1 MVNPWLLGFLIG
13 DGCFRGGYLTFTTAD
28 YEIVERVATC
38 LVAPYR
44 IHHEGGYTYS
54 ITKDLNGLNMPERGN
69 YYVTMLTDLGLWG
82 KKSEDKHLP
91 SSILNADKLTRLE
104 VLRGLMDSD
113 GYVAKD
119 GQLVFAVS
127 SKQLALDVQ
136 HLIWSLGGSAK
147 LRVKKTTH
155 LDSYKLYIRYQYPKE
170 LVSLSR
176 KKERA
181 NERLSHSKS
190 GGAYTLTL
198 TIDSIEEVGEKDCQ
212 CISVSHP
219 SALYLTDDYIV
230 THNTWVMLYS
240 AMDMWAEQ
248 ERDIL
253 FVSMEMPSEAILARV
268 LGMYAKVNAGNV
280 KNAELSES
288 EKGMVSQGLR
298 QISLE
303 KAKFWVLDANLS
315 GTVSDVF
322 NMVAHLQPDAVFID
336 GAYLLRNENPRL
348 GRYERVAENV
358 EVIKRM
364 AHTSGVPCLTSWQF
378 NREASKKKKKDE
390 KPGLEDIGYSDAIGQ
405 ISSVVL
411 GLMEEESCRYSAIK
425 VPSNYTYSRVEM
437 EKSGN
442 SK

>member
-1 MVNPWLLGFLIG
+1 MSSFTGLTALIKLVRSNDLHALAKCKLSSELFLEPELPVWDFMQDHLAQYGVLPSEETLLSKGVQDLPTPEPLQYYVDQLIERYTHKKLGKMVQEVKDQLNQSHLDEAQNLIKG
-13 DGCFRGGYLTFTTAD
+13 TVTALTSLELSNKLMELSAD
-28 YEIVERVATC
+28 AKSEYFS
-38 LVAPYR
+38 LYQQ
-44 IHHEGGYTYS
+44 
-54 ITKDLNGLNMPERGN
+54 KNNGL
-69 YYVTMLTDLGLWG
+69 
-82 KKSEDKHLP
+82 
-91 SSILNADKLTRLE
+91 LNPLLMGWPYLDKLTGGLI
-104 VLRGLMDSD
+104 RGDVVSII
-113 GYVAKD
+113 GRP
-119 GQLVFAVS
+119 GQ
-127 SKQLALDVQ
+127 
-136 HLIWSLGGSAK
+136 G
-147 LRVKKTTH
+147 
-155 LDSYKLYIRYQYPKE
+155 
-170 LVSLSR
+170 
-176 KKERA
+176 
-181 NERLSHSKS
+181 KS
-190 GGAYTLTL
+190 WT
-198 TIDSIEEVGEKDCQ
+198 
-212 CISVSHP
+212 
-219 SALYLTDDYIV
+219 
-230 THNTWVMLYS
+230 MLYS
-240 AMDMWAEQ
+240 AMDMWAAQ

-411 GLMEEESCRYSAIK
+411 GLMEEEIADIQQLK
-425 VPSNYTYSRVEM
+425 SRVIHILKGRNGEVGEFKINWLFHTTQM
-437 EKSGN
+437 DFSELEEDDTEVLLEI
-442 SK
+442 